1 MCFGSWRKA
10 FALNSL
16 DFKSTVKDFE
26 ISQLSR
32 ALEQNQCNQNKVVEI
47 LSLSYHQLRG
57 YLRKYDLPG

>member
-1 MCFGSWRKA
+1 MRFGRWRKA

-26 ISQLSR
+26 IGLSRR
-32 ALEQNQCNQNKVVEI
+32 ALEQNQSNQNKVVQT

-57 YLRKYDLPG
+57 NLRKYDLLG